1 MNYKLLAFAI
11 TALLSG
17 NFANSASIYKCTT
30 KERNLIFTDKPCP
43 PNTEGGIIYTETEK
57 EIQRRALEEKTAII
71 RRLIINNQ
79 LDVAKEYATKN
90 NLSAVYRKQLDL
102 YLKQKTEQEK
112 LSAEQEKQQQLMLQ
126 QQALAVQQQQ
136 LELQKQQMA
145 IDKAKLEEQ
154 EQLNNQPYYYVYPM
168 YPRMYHLPKDNCQ
181 WSHDSKH
188 CLPTPQSPQ
197 KNPPLST
204 GGMNPPTS
212 GGMNPPTSGGLN
224 PPFR

>member
-1 MNYKLLAFAI
+1 MNYKMSALAVM
-11 TALLSG
+11 ALLSG
-17 NFANSASIYKCTT
+17 NFAHSASIYKCTT
-30 KERNLIFTDKPCP
+30 KEKNLIFTDKPCP
-43 PNTEGGIIYTETEK
+43 PNTEGRIIYTETEK

-79 LDVAKEYATKN
+79 VDAAKEYATKN

-126 QQALAVQQQQ
+126 QQALAVQKQQ

-154 EQLNNQPYYYVYPM
+154 EQLNNQPYYYVYP
-168 YPRMYHLPKDNCQ
+168 RMYHPPKDKCQ

-188 CLPTPQSPQ
+188 CLPTPLPPQ
-197 KNPPLST
+197 KIPQLST
-204 GGMNPPTS
+204 GGMNPPQSFTPQ
-212 GGMNPPTSGGLN
+212 MNPPSSGGLN
-224 PPFR
+224 PLHR